1 MVNEYE
7 NPQVWGDPPEQI
19 DEWFVNYAEG
29 CPNFASEVKKDLLA
43 LKDEPRVLR
52 DAYCLAAALT
62 LNSRELVHDITQSM
76 MMYQKDLFVNY
87 DDICKT
93 VVEAIKDFTCYGP
106 MDDRLDTV
114 KNGDFAFE
122 GDVRTAVSIAMGV
135 YLNDKHPD
143 IQRIRELV
151 SLIKQV
157 HILV

>member
-1 MVNEYE
+1 MVEVIEEPNHY
-7 NPQVWGDPPEQI
+7 I
-19 DEWFVNYAEG
+19 DEWFMNYAEG
-29 CPNFASEVKKDLLA
+29 CPPFAPEVRKELEA
-43 LKDEPRVLR
+43 LKEEPRVLR

-62 LNSRELVHDITQSM
+62 INSRELVHDITQSM
-76 MMYQKDLFVNY
+76 MFFQKDLFVNY